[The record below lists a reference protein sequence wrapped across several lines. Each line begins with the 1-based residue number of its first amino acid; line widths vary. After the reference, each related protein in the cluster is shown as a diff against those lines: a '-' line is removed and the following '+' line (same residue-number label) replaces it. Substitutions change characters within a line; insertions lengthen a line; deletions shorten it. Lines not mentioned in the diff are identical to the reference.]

1 MDQTTDK
8 PIPREILIETK
19 ALHRRYGAALAVTDL
34 NLSLRKGEI
43 LGLLGPNGAGKTTAL
58 RMLAGTLAPTSGTVR
73 IKGID
78 MTASPKAAK
87 ANLGYL
93 PEKPPIYGEL
103 TVDEYLGY
111 CARLHD
117 VPASQQKPALARAK
131 QSCGLSDT
139 GRRLISNLSTGYR
152 QRVGLAQAIIHNPE
166 VIILDEPTVGL
177 DPNQIR
183 EIRSLITALG
193 DNHSVI
199 LSSHILPEVQA
210 VCNRVMI
217 IDHGRV
223 VYAERLAA
231 TDPAQM
237 ESVSLRLRAPPPVA
251 ALEQLSGISAVQTL
265 EPGQFRLQLK
275 PGADPREQLAE
286 AAVHNGWGLLE
297 LRAEIKTLEQR
308 FVELTSGE
316 TALKAAA

>member
-1 MDQTTDK
+1 MNQETPK
-8 PIPREILIETK
+8 EILIETK
-19 ALHRRYGAALAVTDL
+19 ALNRRYGAAMAVSDL

-43 LGLLGPNGAGKTTAL
+43 LGLLGPNGAGKTTTL
-58 RMLAGTLAPTSGTVR
+58 RMLAGTLAASSGSVR

-78 MTASPKAAK
+78 MAASPKAAK

-93 PEKPPIYGEL
+93 PEKPPVYGEL
-103 TVDEYLGY
+103 TVDEYLSY
-111 CARLHD
+111 CARLHG
-117 VPASQQKPALARAK
+117 VASNQQKSALANAKRA
-131 QSCGLSDT
+131 CGLSDT
-139 GRRLISNLSTGYR
+139 GRRLIGNLSTGYQ

-183 EIRSLITALG
+183 EIRTLITELG
-193 DNHSVI
+193 ENHSVI

-217 IDHGRV
+217 INHGRV
-223 VYAERLAA
+223 VYAENLVESSK
-231 TDPAQM
+231 AQM
-237 ESVSLRLRAPPPVA
+237 ETVSLRLREPPPTS
-251 ALEQLSGISAVQTL
+251 ALEQLSGVCAVRTL
-265 EPGQFRLQLK
+265 EPGHFRLQLDA
-275 PGADPREQLAE
+275 GADPREALAE
-286 AAVHNGWGLLE
+286 AAVRNGWGLLE

-316 TALKAAA
+316 AALKAAA